1 VLLIQGLKL
10 SEACCEVPIAN
21 PNLKKVLWIALF
33 LNALMFFVELAYGWY
48 AESASLKADA
58 VDFLGDSINYGL
70 SLFVLGSALKI
81 RARASIF
88 KALTMA
94 IFGVGIIVNSTI
106 NFFVGSSPHATTIST
121 IGLIA
126 LIVNVGV
133 ALLLYRFRKGDSNI
147 KSVWLC
153 SRNDA
158 IGNIAVIAAGFGVLY
173 FNSNLPDLIVAVL
186 MSTLNLTAATRI
198 LHLAY
203 AEIHLHKN

>member
-1 VLLIQGLKL
+1 
-10 SEACCEVPIAN
+10 
-21 PNLKKVLWIALF
+21 
-33 LNALMFFVELAYGWY
+33 
-48 AESASLKADA
+48 
-58 VDFLGDSINYGL
+58 
-70 SLFVLGSALKI
+70 
-81 RARASIF
+81 
-88 KALTMA
+88 
-94 IFGVGIIVNSTI
+94 
-106 NFFVGSSPHATTIST
+106 
-121 IGLIA
+121 
-126 LIVNVGV
+126 
-133 ALLLYRFRKGDSNI
+133 LYRFRKGDSNI